1 MNNLHVREFGIW
13 NSGKTLLCHSYF
25 TWNKESGINIANL
38 KMKRNTESGIRNRES
53 GTRKQNRNFNFNPN
67 KNNAFYHL
75 IEMEFGT
82 QKHKITDK

>member
-1 MNNLHVREFGIW
+1 MPFVFYL
-13 NSGKTLLCHSYF
+13 
-25 TWNKESGINIANL
+25 ESGIGNQYCKSQNEA
-38 KMKRNTESGIRNRES
+38 KYGIGNRES